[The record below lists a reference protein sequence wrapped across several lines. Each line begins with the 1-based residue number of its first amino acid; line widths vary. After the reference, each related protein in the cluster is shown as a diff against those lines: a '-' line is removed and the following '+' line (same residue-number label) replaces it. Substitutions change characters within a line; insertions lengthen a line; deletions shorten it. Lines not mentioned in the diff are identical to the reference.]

1 MTLTFDDVCVTHRML
16 LGGFMEKGFVIKQ
29 QDFNKLSKLAEN
41 VYNTSVVVDYFCSN
55 QTEYK
60 ELGNL
65 APVIKNLRHD
75 TEIRLNIKFQFCGAQ
90 GQF

>member
-1 MTLTFDDVCVTHRML
+1 
-16 LGGFMEKGFVIKQ
+16 MEKGFIIKQ

-55 QTEYK
+55 QTEYE

-65 APVIKNLRHD
+65 APVVRNLRKD
-75 TEIRLNIKFQFCGAQ
+75 ADLISAFFINNNSNEN
-90 GQF
+90 

>member
-1 MTLTFDDVCVTHRML
+1 
-16 LGGFMEKGFVIKQ
+16 MEKCFVIKQ

-55 QTEYK
+55 QTEYE

-65 APVIKNLRHD
+65 APVIKNLRKD
-75 TEIRLNIKFQFCGAQ
+75 ADLMSTFYKIWG
-90 GQF
+90 

>member
-1 MTLTFDDVCVTHRML
+1 MALTFDDVCVTHRMS

-55 QTEYK
+55 QTEYE

-65 APVIKNLRHD
+65 APIIKNLRKD
-75 TEIRLNIKFQFCGAQ
+75 ADLMSAFFIRYGDEEE
-90 GQF
+90 

>member
-1 MTLTFDDVCVTHRML
+1 MALTFNDVCVTHRMS

-41 VYNTSVVVDYFCSN
+41 VYNTLVVVDYFCSN
-55 QTEYK
+55 QTEYE

-65 APVIKNLRHD
+65 APIIKNLRKD
-75 TEIRLNIKFQFCGAQ
+75 ADLMSAFFINNSSSEN
-90 GQF
+90 